1 MQIEQL
7 VPKED
12 AAREGSPL
20 SSLLAATLIYP
31 LCWGNPTPRFRNGIG
46 DSVIAL
52 RPDVN
57 RMTAGQVNST
67 QGEPETTS
75 KHCKLKKPLMKKAGR
90 TAAELTAN

>member
-46 DSVIAL
+46 DSVIGL
-52 RPDVN
+52 RRDVHKD
-57 RMTAGQVNST
+57 G
-67 QGEPETTS
+67 GGP
-75 KHCKLKKPLMKKAGR
+75 G
-90 TAAELTAN
+90 